1 MKQKTKLFSSIA
13 ATPGRT
19 SCWLTVAACAALLAG
34 CSNEELLPQDDGPAP
49 VSFTAKVQTALP
61 AAKPHTRTTISNGQ
75 TVWSWGDR
83 VGVYMLKAGG
93 SINNDILPGAENS
106 AYTVNNTTGALSPDG
121 TPIYYPHDQAVD
133 FVAYYPYL
141 TDPHW
146 VRLFLEDQSSTKKQ
160 CAIDYLY
167 SDNAKNIQP
176 DQTPVALEFR
186 HLMSKVK
193 FDITLGDG
201 LAGGRITKATLHN
214 QYSDLEVDLR
224 VGSVKIRPNSVPVDV
239 SMLKSAASAGADA
252 TFTALIAPVP
262 TPSQD
267 SAVGI
272 IVNGR
277 EYIGRFSMDFKPAP
291 NTMYVFPVTVQN
303 TRVTVGTATIEPW
316 EELDPVEGDVL

>member
-1 MKQKTKLFSSIA
+1 MKQKIKLFSIIA

-34 CSNEELLPQDDGPAP
+34 CSNEELLPQDNGPAP
-49 VSFTAKVQTALP
+49 VSFTATVQTALP

-75 TVWSWGDR
+75 TVWKWGDR
-83 VGVYMLKAGG
+83 VGIYMLKAGG

-106 AYTVNNTTGALSPDG
+106 AYTVNNTTGALSPDDR
-121 TPIYYPHDQAVD
+121 PLYYPKEQAVD

-176 DQTPVALEFR
+176 DQNPVALEFR

-193 FDITLGDG
+193 FDISLGEG
-201 LAGGRITKATLHN
+201 LAGGKITKATLTN
-214 QYSDLEVDLR
+214 QITNFGVDLQIASLIFKPLSR
-224 VGSVKIRPNSVPVDV
+224 TGPI
-239 SMLKSAASAGADA
+239 SMLKSAASAGVDA
-252 TFTALIAPVP
+252 TFTALIAPI
-262 TPSQD
+262 TPSGNT
-267 SAVGI
+267 SIVI
-272 IVNGR
+272 TVNGR

-291 NTMYVFPVTVQN
+291 NTMYVYPVTVKN
-303 TRVTVGTATIEPW
+303 TIVTVGTATIVPW
-316 EELDPVEGDVL
+316 EELEPVEGDVL